1 MFIPPSSLGL
11 HLRDQMGFGGY
22 GDPRSLPR
30 ELSLCSTHTL
40 LLQWGHSSNLNC
52 NPGVTRS
59 VGLLWQLF
67 RSLTLKD
74 GIQVFLYCCL
84 PCRCPEKDLMPVVRT
99 GSVLCLFCI
108 SHIWLFLDFLFQKV
122 IPSFLQLQTVSQFP
136 RWSFVPLLFTKETG
150 EAMLANFFLTAYCSR
165 PGPQFALC
173 LWKEFHRPIEPSFEG
188 SIPSKVVRWSG
199 TTRTWR
205 LSYVLWGHRALLIG
219 KEIWYGLNTLT
230 ILSLSLP
237 QSIGI
242 NPHCFQSRRRR

>member
-1 MFIPPSSLGL
+1 MVIPEACPGN
-11 HLRDQMGFGGY
+11 Y
-22 GDPRSLPR
+22 
-30 ELSLCSTHTL
+30 LSVPPTLCSFSGGTL
-40 LLQWGHSSNLNC
+40 PTSTVIQGWPAQWASYDSCSGPWHSRMVS
-52 NPGVTRS
+52 R
-59 VGLLWQLF
+59 F
-67 RSLTLKD
+67 
-74 GIQVFLYCCL
+74 FFYCCL
-84 PCRCPEKDLMPVVRT
+84 PCLCPEKDLMPVVRT